1 MEIKDRIKAIR
12 EGKGWS
18 LQFVAARMTAIE
30 GRPTHKPV
38 NWQSVQQW
46 ELGQGPTRKRLA
58 ALAAALETTEADLLG
73 LAKPAAP
80 PLDTNAWPFSR
91 ELLERAR
98 QGTDI
103 ERRRAENAARNV
115 LDLDP
120 LPRLENDTVEAA

>member
-1 MEIKDRIKAIR
+1 MEIKDKIKAIR

-30 GRPTHKPV
+30 GRPAHKPV
-38 NWQSVQQW
+38 HWQSVQQW

-73 LAKPAAP
+73 LVQPAAP
-80 PLDTNAWPFSR
+80 APEAAAWPFSR

-98 QGTDI
+98 QATDI
-103 ERRRAENAARNV
+103 ERRRAENAARNA
-115 LDLDP
+115 LDMDQ